1 MAPSG
6 LRGLLLALAVSTVT
20 PQPPHTSSGGSV
32 RCEFGDGAPPGGDR
46 AAPGGGAADVI
57 SCQPP
62 AKVGAVTVNVDVNA
76 TTSGRYLQASV
87 LSFTDPP
94 SGRALLAAPTKNRVV
109 GRGVKLAL
117 LPLGADEG
125 HPIAT
130 AQQYLEAAGQHGAD
144 LAILPELFNQP
155 ESAVNHSAH
164 NSSVCPHPETLD
176 GPTISWVAAIAKKH
190 SMNVVAPMY
199 AQPPSCLLPHK

>member
-1 MAPSG
+1 MAPAG
-6 LRGLLLALAVSTVT
+6 LRGLLLALAASTGT
-20 PQPPHTSSGGSV
+20 PQPPRTSSSRI
-32 RCEFGDGAPPGGDR
+32 RCEFGDGAPRGGDR
-46 AAPGGGAADVI
+46 AASGGGAADFI

-62 AKVGAVTVNVDVNA
+62 AKVGAVTVSVDVNA

-94 SGRALLAAPTKNRVV
+94 SGRALLATPTKNRVV

-199 AQPPSCLLPHK
+199 AHLLPSFLLPHN

>member
-1 MAPSG
+1 MAPAG
-6 LRGLLLALAVSTVT
+6 LRGLLLALAASTGT
-20 PQPPHTSSGGSV
+20 PQPPRTSSSRI
-32 RCEFGDGAPPGGDR
+32 RCEFGDGAPVGGDR

-62 AKVGAVTVNVDVNA
+62 AKVGAVTVSVSVNA

-94 SGRALLAAPTKNRVV
+94 SGALRATQNRVV

-125 HPIAT
+125 HTIV
-130 AQQYLEAAGQHGAD
+130 
-144 LAILPELFNQP
+144 
-155 ESAVNHSAH
+155 SA
-164 NSSVCPHPETLD
+164 
-176 GPTISWVAAIAKKH
+176 
-190 SMNVVAPMY
+190 
-199 AQPPSCLLPHK
+199 